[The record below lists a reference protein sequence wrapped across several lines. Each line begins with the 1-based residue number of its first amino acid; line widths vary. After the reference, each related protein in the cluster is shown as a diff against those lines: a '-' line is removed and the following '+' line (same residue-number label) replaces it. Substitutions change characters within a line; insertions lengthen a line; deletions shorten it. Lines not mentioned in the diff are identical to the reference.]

1 MKSIKVRLELN
12 NQQATLARKHAGAA
26 RLAYNWGLAK
36 SQEMIEKGAKRPSG
50 IDLHKLWVAEVKP
63 TNEWTYEV
71 SKCSPQQAF
80 RNLDEAYKRVFKVTG
95 VKSPKFKK
103 RGKQDSFY
111 LEGAIKIDGNKI
123 KLPKFGW
130 LKCAE
135 ILPNC
140 EVKNVV
146 VSRHAE
152 HWFVSFKVE
161 HFPPVTEKQW
171 EKIGVDLGIKTLAT
185 MSDGN
190 EAPAVRA
197 YRKYLR
203 KLRRAQRQVSKKFV
217 KGAKKQSN
225 NYYKAKKKVAKI
237 HYQIACLR
245 RDALHKLTSSLAKNH
260 SEIVIEDLNIK
271 GMSQNHKLA
280 SAILDGGFYE
290 FRRQLEYKASW
301 YGAKVTLANRF
312 YPSSKMCSSCGNIK
326 EKLSLAER
334 IYKCEV
340 CGLELNRDLNA
351 AINLENYE
359 INSPV
364 SYTGSLEKEAKACR
378 VSNQPKAQRLRDT
391 VKQEVNSESENVQ
404 ICVGLT

>member
-1 MKSIKVRLELN
+1 
-12 NQQATLARKHAGAA
+12 
-26 RLAYNWGLAK
+26 
-36 SQEMIEKGAKRPSG
+36 
-50 IDLHKLWVAEVKP
+50 
-63 TNEWTYEV
+63 
-71 SKCSPQQAF
+71 
-80 RNLDEAYKRVFKVTG
+80 
-95 VKSPKFKK
+95 
-103 RGKQDSFY
+103 
-111 LEGAIKIDGNKI
+111 
-123 KLPKFGW
+123 
-130 LKCAE
+130 
-135 ILPNC
+135 
-140 EVKNVV
+140 
-146 VSRHAE
+146 
-152 HWFVSFKVE
+152 
-161 HFPPVTEKQW
+161 
-171 EKIGVDLGIKTLAT
+171 
-185 MSDGN
+185 
-190 EAPAVRA
+190 
-197 YRKYLR
+197 
-203 KLRRAQRQVSKKFV
+203 
-217 KGAKKQSN
+217 
-225 NYYKAKKKVAKI
+225 
-237 HYQIACLR
+237 
-245 RDALHKLTSSLAKNH
+245 LTSSLAKNH

-301 YGAKVTLANRF
+301 YGAKVTIANRF

>member
-1 MKSIKVRLELN
+1 MKSVKIRLELN
-12 NQQATLARKHAGAA
+12 NKQKTLARKHAGTA
-26 RLAYNWGLAK
+26 RFAYNWGLHK
-36 SQEMIEKGAKRPSG
+36 SQELIEKGGKRPSG
-50 IDLHKLWVAEVKP
+50 IDLHKLWVAEVKS

-80 RNLDEAYKRVFKVTG
+80 RNLDEAYKRVFKVKG
-95 VKSPKFKK
+95 VKAPKFKK
-103 RGKQDSFY
+103 KGIKDSFY
-111 LEGAIKIDGNKI
+111 LEGAIKIEGNRI

-130 LKCAE
+130 LKCSE
-135 ILPNC
+135 ILPNA

-146 VSRHAE
+146 ISRHAE
-152 HWFVSFKVE
+152 DWFVSFKVE
-161 HFPPVTEKQW
+161 HEPNITPKVRGRV
-171 EKIGVDLGIKTLAT
+171 GVDLGIKTLAT
-185 MSDGN
+185 MSDGS
-190 EAPAVRA
+190 EVPAVRA

-217 KGAKKQSN
+217 KGAKRQSN

-237 HYQIACLR
+237 HYRIACLR
-245 RDALHKLTSSLAKNH
+245 LDALHKLTSKLAKNH

-271 GMSQNHKLA
+271 GMAKNHKLA
-280 SAILDGGFYE
+280 SAILDGGFFE

-301 YGAKVTLANRF
+301 YGAKVTVANRY

-326 EKLSLAER
+326 DKLSLAER

-351 AINLENYE
+351 AINLENYKE
-359 INSPV
+359 NSPV
-364 SYTGSLEKEAKACR
+364 SYAGSLEKETKACR

-391 VKQEVNSESENVQ
+391 VKQEANRKP
-404 ICVGLT
+404 IL

>member
-12 NQQATLARKHAGAA
+12 HQQITLARKHAGTA
-26 RLAYNWGLAK
+26 RFAYNWGLHK
-36 SQEMIEKGAKRPSG
+36 SQELIEKGGKRPSG
-50 IDLHKLWVAEVKP
+50 IDLHKLWVSEVK
-63 TNEWTYEV
+63 TQKEWTYEV

-80 RNLDEAYKRVFKVTG
+80 RNLDEGFKRVFKVKNT
-95 VKSPKFKK
+95 KSPRFKK
-103 RGKQDSFY
+103 KGLKDSFY
-111 LEGAIKIDGNKI
+111 LEGAIKVEGNRI

-130 LKCAE
+130 LKCSE

-146 VSRHAE
+146 VSHHSE

-161 HFPPVTEKQW
+161 HSPQITEKKR

-197 YRKYLR
+197 YRRYLR
-203 KLRRAQRQVSKKFV
+203 KLKIAQRKVSKKFI

-225 NYYKAKKKVAKI
+225 NYYQAKKKVAKI
-237 HYQIACLR
+237 HYKIACLR
-245 RDALHKLTSSLAKNH
+245 KDSIHKLTSKLAKNH
-260 SEIVIEDLNIK
+260 SEIIIEDLNIK
-271 GMSQNHKLA
+271 GMAKNHKLA

-301 YGAKVTLANRF
+301 YGAKVTVANCF
-312 YPSSKMCSSCGNIK
+312 YPSGKMCSNCGNIK

-340 CGLELNRDLNA
+340 CELEINRDLNA
-351 AINLENYE
+351 ALNL
-359 INSPV
+359 
-364 SYTGSLEKEAKACR
+364 KA
-378 VSNQPKAQRLRDT
+378 VLKL
-391 VKQEVNSESENVQ
+391 
-404 ICVGLT
+404 